1 MGVFFSYIL
10 LGLSLS
16 APIGPIN
23 AAQVDKGIKFGFL
36 HAWVVG
42 IGAMAADLIFMMLI
56 YFGLSQFL
64 DVPFIKTFLWC
75 FGCFVLVYTGIESI
89 LKSKQDP
96 ANNPILRESPMK
108 SFRTGFFMALSNPL
122 NILFWLGIYGSV
134 LAKTADSFGNYQLFI
149 YSSGIFV
156 GILIWDFVM
165 ASIASGFRKHLN
177 TRILQGVSIT
187 AGLLLILFGIYF
199 GYQAL
204 QLLLGV

>member
-42 IGAMAADLIFMMLI
+42 VGAMVADLIFMMLI
-56 YFGLSQFL
+56 YFGLVQFM
-64 DVPFIKTFLWC
+64 DMPFVKTFLWS
-75 FGCFVLVYTGIESI
+75 FGCFVLIYTGVEGI
-89 LKSKQDP
+89 LGSKQDP
-96 ANNPILRESPMK
+96 TDGGLVRESPMK

-134 LAKTADSFGNYQLFI
+134 LAKTADSFENYQLFI

-156 GILIWDFVM
+156 GIFIWDFVM
-165 ASIASGFRKHLN
+165 ASVASGFRKHLN
-177 TRILQGVSIT
+177 TRYLQGISIV
-187 AGLLLILFGIYF
+187 AGLFLIAFGFYF

-204 QLLLGV
+204 SLLL